1 MKKQNDVFLAIDL
14 GASSGR
20 AIAGYM
26 REGELDTREVYRFTN
41 KPVNLGGNL
50 YWNVLQIYDEITNA
64 LKKYGTKSDRKLS
77 SIGIDSWG
85 VDFGLLDGNGDLI
98 STPVHYRDDRTKGV
112 LREAFKTISKEA
124 VFSRT
129 GNQFLPFN
137 TLFQLLAIKSNK
149 EYQLENANSL
159 LMIADLF
166 SYFLTGKMK
175 TEFSL
180 ATTTQLFDPLKSGWS
195 REIFQS
201 YDLPID
207 VMPDTCP
214 TGRKIG
220 NLSEEVREET
230 KLDQV
235 PLIATT
241 THDTASA
248 VSAVPA
254 EEEGW
259 IFISSGTWSLLG
271 VEVEEPIISEE
282 VMKANFTNEG
292 CHSGKFTLHKNLT
305 GLWILQ
311 ECKRKWDEEGE
322 VLTYDQ
328 LTQLAQEADSY
339 SCFIDPEQDIF
350 AQPGNMPD
358 KIRDFCRKTDQ
369 KPPQNKAEVVRS
381 ILEGLAFNYRFAVN
395 QLKSLT
401 EGQFYT
407 VHIVGGGAN
416 NDLLSQFCA
425 NATGLQVMA
434 GPQEATA
441 MGNILNQAVS
451 RGAIG
456 SIEESRSLIKNST
469 DVKNFSPDHPS
480 KWNRAYSDFMK
491 VREIASQSNLE
502 RQG

>member
-1 MKKQNDVFLAIDL
+1 MKKEYDIFLAIDL

-20 AIAGYM
+20 AIAGYLQ
-26 REGELDTREVYRFTN
+26 EGDLHTREIYRFPN
-41 KPVNLGGNL
+41 EPINLRDNL
-50 YWNVLQIYDEITNA
+50 YWNVFEIYKEVKNS
-64 LKKYGTKSDRKLS
+64 LKQYGTEFDRELS

-85 VDFGLLDGNGDLI
+85 VDFGLLDDQGDLI
-98 STPVHYRDDRTKGV
+98 SAPVHYRDDRTEGI
-112 LREAFKTISKEA
+112 LQEAFGITSKEE

-129 GNQFLPFN
+129 GNQFLQFN
-137 TLFQLLAIKSNK
+137 TLFQLLAVKLNK
-149 EYQLENANSL
+149 EYQLENTDSL
-159 LMIADLF
+159 LMFADLM
-166 SYFLTGKMK
+166 SYFLTGKTK

-180 ATTTQLFDPLKSGWS
+180 ATTTQLFDPLKGEWS
-195 REIFQS
+195 REIFES

-207 VMPDTCP
+207 IMTDTCP
-214 TGRKIG
+214 TGTKIG
-220 NLSEEVREET
+220 CLSKEVREET
-230 KLDQV
+230 KAGQV
-235 PLIATT
+235 PVIATT

-254 EEEGW
+254 RGEEW

-271 VEVEEPIISEE
+271 VEVEEPIVSEE
-282 VMKANFTNEG
+282 VMEANFTNEG
-292 CHSGKFTLHKNLT
+292 CHDGKFTLHKNLT

-311 ECKRKWDEEGE
+311 ECKRKWDKKGE
-322 VLTYDQ
+322 VLTYEQ

-339 SCFIDPEQDIF
+339 SCFIDTEQDIF

-369 KPPQNKAEVVRS
+369 KPPKDKAEVVRS
-381 ILEGLAFNYRFAVN
+381 ILEGLAFNYRFAVG

-401 EGQFYT
+401 DGQFDT

-425 NATGLQVMA
+425 NATGLIVQA
-434 GPQEATA
+434 GPKEATA

-456 SIEESRSLIKNST
+456 SIEESRRLIRDST
-469 DVKNFSPDHPS
+469 DVETFSPEQLS
-480 KWNRAYSDFMK
+480 SWNRAYSDFMK
-491 VREIASQSNLE
+491 VKEIASQSNLE
-502 RQG
+502 QQG